1 MVARDTST
9 VRSRTGMHTSSC
21 RPTHLSLE
29 ERDISCTSRAK
40 KPKPAEP
47 SDDEIRDRL
56 LRFLYA
62 TYKSARS
69 ADAIYQTMGEIK
81 KAMKTLKV
89 MEKRIVS
96 NLTYLIQNEWL
107 SKMSDNSL
115 FNPEGSR

>member
-1 MVARDTST
+1 
-9 VRSRTGMHTSSC
+9 
-21 RPTHLSLE
+21 
-29 ERDISCTSRAK
+29 
-40 KPKPAEP
+40 
-47 SDDEIRDRL
+47 
-56 LRFLYA
+56 
-62 TYKSARS
+62 
-69 ADAIYQTMGEIK
+69 MGEIK